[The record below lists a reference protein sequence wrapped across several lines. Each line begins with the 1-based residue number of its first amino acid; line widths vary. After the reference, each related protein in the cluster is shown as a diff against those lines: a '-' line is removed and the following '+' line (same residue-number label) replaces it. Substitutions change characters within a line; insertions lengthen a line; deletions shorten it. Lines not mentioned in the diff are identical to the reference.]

1 MRAVLFQSVQD
12 TVGRPAELTCRDL
25 VDLCESPI
33 VGDKTAAPLFIA
45 GATAGN
51 RRGKND
57 ILTRTAVVL
66 DSDHWADAA
75 TTLDDY
81 LDLYPHPTFVWD
93 TASSTPADRRRRV
106 IIPLSRPCTPD
117 EYRATARK
125 AIGLLGGPASWDPS
139 TVQPARLMY
148 LPVSADGKPVP
159 HRVRTQGKLL
169 DPEPAPHTGTV
180 QRKRV
185 GFDDLPGGNIGR
197 FCRNV
202 DMPTAVE
209 VFHLPYDETDS
220 PYRWRYRGSHNMP
233 GMISTD
239 GGWHWYSHHTTDPA
253 CCGRYLNVFDI
264 VRIHR
269 YTGRK
274 TGGTPETYED
284 RIQSTKV
291 AIADLMNDHTEFFT
305 ERNN

>member
-1 MRAVLFQSVQD
+1 MKAVLFQSVRD
-12 TVGRPAELTCRDL
+12 TVGRSVELTGRDL
-25 VDLCESPI
+25 ADLCEHPI

-45 GATAGN
+45 GTTAGN

-57 ILTRTAVVL
+57 VLTRSAVVL
-66 DSDHWADAA
+66 DSDHWVDKV
-75 TTLDDY
+75 TSLGDY

-117 EYRATARK
+117 EYRVTAQK
-125 AIGLLGGPASWDPS
+125 AISLLGGTTSWDPS

-148 LPVSADGKPVP
+148 LPVSSDGTPVP
-159 HRVRTQGKLL
+159 HRMRTQGSLL
-169 DPEPAPHTGTV
+169 DPEPAPHIETV
-180 QRKRV
+180 QRRRV
-185 GFDDLPGGNIGR
+185 GFDDLPGGNIGL

-202 DMPTAVE
+202 DMYTAVDA
-209 VFHLPYDETDS
+209 FRLPYDETES

-233 GMISTD
+233 GMISID

-253 CCGRYLNVFDI
+253 CCGRYLNMFDI

-269 YTGRK
+269 YTNRK
-274 TGGTPETYED
+274 TGGVPETYED
-284 RIQSTKV
+284 RLRSTRA
-291 AIADLMNDHTEFFT
+291 AIAELLNNRPELFT
-305 ERNN
+305 ERND

>member
-1 MRAVLFQSVQD
+1 MRVVLFQSVRD
-12 TVGRPAELTCRDL
+12 TVGRPADLTSRDL
-25 VDLCESPI
+25 IDLCENPI
-33 VGDKTAAPLFIA
+33 VGRKEDAPLFIA
-45 GATAGN
+45 GTTAGN

-57 ILTRTAVVL
+57 VLTRSALVL
-66 DSDHWADAA
+66 DSDHWPDQT

-93 TASSTPADRRRRV
+93 TASSTPSDRRRRV
-106 IIPLSRPCTPD
+106 VIPLSRPCTPD
-117 EYRATARK
+117 EYRVTAQT
-125 AIGLLGGPASWDPS
+125 AVAMLGGQPSWDPS

-148 LPVSADGKPVP
+148 LPVSADGSPVP
-159 HRVRTQGKLL
+159 HRMRTQGKLL
-169 DPEPAPHTGTV
+169 DPEPAPHVETV
-180 QRKRV
+180 QRRRV

-202 DMPTAVE
+202 DMPAAID

-220 PYRWRYRGSHNMP
+220 PYRWRYRGSHSMP

-253 CCGRYLNVFDI
+253 CCGRYLNTFDI

-269 YTGRK
+269 YTSRQ
-274 TGGTPETYED
+274 TGGTPEANED
-284 RIQSTKV
+284 KLRSTKV
-291 AIADLMNDHTEFFT
+291 AIADLINSHPELFT